1 MTSEENTKTPVS
13 LFLPNNLTTEEP
25 WKTYLEK
32 DASFLKE
39 PTQSEKGIQVY
50 LDSETLEDLV
60 FSLELRYYKP
70 ELTSKKLPISSMQE
84 E

>member
-1 MTSEENTKTPVS
+1 MTLKQNTKTPVS
-13 LFLPNNLTTEEP
+13 LFLPNHLITEEP
-25 WKTYLEK
+25 WRTYLEK

-39 PTQSEKGIQVY
+39 PTPSEKGIQVY

-60 FSLELRYYKP
+60 FSLELRYFKP
-70 ELTSKKLPISSMQE
+70 ELTLKKLPISSMQE